1 MTHPDTP
8 TPEATGTPAASLPV
22 TVWAPDAEAVTAVLP
37 GRDDARIALEPG
49 ADGTWTFALPPETDP
64 LRAAAGGTPR
74 PDPRSARQP
83 YGVHGA
89 SRTFDASAHP
99 WRDASWRGGRV
110 LGGVIYEIHVG
121 TFTPQGTLDAAIGRL
136 DHLATLGVDA
146 VELMPVVP
154 FPGDRGWGYD
164 GVALYAVHEAYG
176 GPAALQRFVDAAH
189 TRGIAVVL
197 DVVYNHF
204 GPAGNYAPVFGPY
217 FTDKHHTP
225 WGSAINLDDE
235 GAEGVRAFIVDNALR
250 WLRDFHLD
258 ALRLDAVH
266 ALVDD
271 SPRHILAEL
280 ADAVTALEA
289 ELGLPKTLI
298 AESDENQV
306 ATITPTAD
314 GGKGMD
320 GQWADDIHHAL
331 HAWLTGE
338 TFGYYVDFGSEETLQ
353 QAFDRVFVH
362 DGCYSTFRGQPWGA
376 PVPDDVERSRF
387 VTFTQDHDQVGNRGL
402 GDRPAATLGPE
413 QVAAGAALL
422 LLSPFTP
429 MLFQG
434 EEWGTTTPFLFFTDH
449 EPELGAAVTAGR
461 RSEFAGHGWDAL
473 YGAEPQIPDPQAPD
487 SFTASKLDWDE
498 RTAPAHAPILAWYR
512 AMIRLRN
519 EHLERPGLESSTDHG
534 TGWFRLRH
542 GPLTVIAAPHG
553 DVELAVP
560 GTVVASFGHVS
571 ATGDLI
577 ALRAPSVAVVL
588 E

>member
-49 ADGTWTFALPPETDP
+49 ADGTWTFALPPETDY
-64 LRAAAGGTPR
+64 LLAVDGGTPR

-189 TRGIAVVL
+189 ARGIAVVL

-258 ALRLDAVH
+258 ALRLDAVRRH
-266 ALVDD
+266 EDQGLAGGDD
-271 SPRHILAEL
+271 
-280 ADAVTALEA
+280 
-289 ELGLPKTLI
+289 
-298 AESDENQV
+298 
-306 ATITPTAD
+306 
-314 GGKGMD
+314 
-320 GQWADDIHHAL
+320 
-331 HAWLTGE
+331 
-338 TFGYYVDFGSEETLQ
+338 
-353 QAFDRVFVH
+353 
-362 DGCYSTFRGQPWGA
+362 
-376 PVPDDVERSRF
+376 
-387 VTFTQDHDQVGNRGL
+387 
-402 GDRPAATLGPE
+402 PA
-413 QVAAGAALL
+413 
-422 LLSPFTP
+422 
-429 MLFQG
+429 
-434 EEWGTTTPFLFFTDH
+434 
-449 EPELGAAVTAGR
+449 R
-461 RSEFAGHGWDAL
+461 
-473 YGAEPQIPDPQAPD
+473 
-487 SFTASKLDWDE
+487 
-498 RTAPAHAPILAWYR
+498 AHRYA
-512 AMIRLRN
+512 
-519 EHLERPGLESSTDHG
+519 
-534 TGWFRLRH
+534 
-542 GPLTVIAAPHG
+542 
-553 DVELAVP
+553 
-560 GTVVASFGHVS
+560 
-571 ATGDLI
+571 
-577 ALRAPSVAVVL
+577 
-588 E
+588 